1 MMVKFFILFFTNP
14 NKTNK
19 HFNQLRKIIHFLY
32 PHWTH
37 SSLRVNLYS
46 RTVKNTYARTT
57 LHGRQ
62 RNVFLVLVL
71 GERCRHKR
79 RWSVHST
86 HLSQF
91 FSYLFLSHL
100 EFSMFADNPCTGH
113 SVLVLWMRGPPRE
126 TEPCCHHLPAL
137 AHRRYH
143 ALHCR
148 RPVHCDVCRGSAVQF
163 R

>member
-1 MMVKFFILFFTNP
+1 MRVFFLIKNSAACVLSFFFCVLFYYTHYGVIIIIIIIMMVKFFILFFTNP

-19 HFNQLRKIIHFLY
+19 YFNQLRKIIHFLY

-79 RWSVHST
+79 RWWQSMRKWLCKKSEKSGKWDVRSST
-86 HLSQF
+86 K
-91 FSYLFLSHL
+91 
-100 EFSMFADNPCTGH
+100 
-113 SVLVLWMRGPPRE
+113 PRAIDAQSLRN
-126 TEPCCHHLPAL
+126 HFPAIGL
-137 AHRRYH
+137 
-143 ALHCR
+143 
-148 RPVHCDVCRGSAVQF
+148 
-163 R
+163 